1 MPIDPEVLKVLQG
14 GAWASA
20 AGALTQ
26 DPSAATPAVTRA
38 DGFGPPYSATLVMEQ
53 ETLQG
58 RWNEFDSAIIDIFE
72 SGVPFYDAGIDYPE
86 HAMTNENGVLS
97 RALIA
102 NGPTA
107 GNAIAPSADTAGTT
121 WAQVSGTQSAPGAP
135 AQPTAT
141 SPAPGTLAVSWN
153 CPLDGGSAITEFE
166 FQYRVAGGSWPGQT
180 RTTTIP
186 TATLTGLTNGQA
198 LEFRVRAV
206 NAIGNSDWSPTGTG
220 TPTATAPIGGSA
232 LALTATGGD
241 TNAVLNWLEPDTG
254 GSPIIRYE
262 VQWRNAGQTFN
273 TTRQNDV
280 TDTTATVTGL
290 MNGTEYFF
298 RVRAVNSAGEST
310 WSNEATATPRVFG
323 TPFQIAAGAFGDSDT
338 ASQALTTIRATFA
351 TIGQRESAE
360 ALQAAGY
367 TATQVAQALQAA
379 YSGITATQVAQALQ
393 AAGYTATQVAQAL
406 QAAYSGITATQVA
419 QALQAAGYT
428 ATQVAQALI
437 ASGWGNNVSPRN
449 NLEDNSYTTSGASL
463 GSPTTVW
470 ARIYST
476 STGTTFTDVMGT
488 VGVQMALPNYG
499 QSGASI
505 LPSAANGQITLPM
518 ETEGAAAGQWW
529 LAAVVGW

>member
-86 HAMTNENGVLS
+86 HAMTNEDGVLS
-97 RALIA
+97 RALRE
-102 NGPTA
+102 NGPNSA
-107 GNAIAPSADTAGTT
+107 NPAIAPSADTAGTT
-121 WAQVSGTQSAPGAP
+121 WARVSGVQSAPSAP

-166 FQYRVAGGSWPGQT
+166 FQYRVAGGSWPGTT
-180 RTTTIP
+180 RTVTVP
-186 TATLTGLTNGQA
+186 FVTLTGLTNGQA

-232 LALTATGGD
+232 LALAAAGGD

-280 TDTTATVTGL
+280 TDNTATVTGL
-290 MNGTEYFF
+290 VNGTEYFF
-298 RVRAVNSAGEST
+298 RVRAVNSVDEST

-406 QAAYSGITATQVA
+406 QAAYSGITVTETAT
-419 QALQAAGYT
+419 ALQAAGYT
-428 ATQVAQALI
+428 ATETATALVATGFGVTESPRFEADDWQSNNGKSYGSSAGLTTVAIRYWTAETGGASTWWIGTLTASGHVVVAQSLRVRDFNSTVYLDDPDDSAI
-437 ASGWGNNVSPRN
+437 SNTWVS
-449 NLEDNSYTTSGASL
+449 
-463 GSPTTVW
+463 
-470 ARIYST
+470 
-476 STGTTFTDVMGT
+476 DV
-488 VGVQMALPNYG
+488 VA
-499 QSGASI
+499 
-505 LPSAANGQITLPM
+505 
-518 ETEGAAAGQWW
+518 W
-529 LAAVVGW
+529 